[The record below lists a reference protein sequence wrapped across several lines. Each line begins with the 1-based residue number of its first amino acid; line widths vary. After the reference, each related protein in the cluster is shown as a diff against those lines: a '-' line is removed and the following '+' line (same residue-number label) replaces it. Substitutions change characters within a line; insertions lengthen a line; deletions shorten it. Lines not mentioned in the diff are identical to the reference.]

1 VRASRSRSR
10 TFSLSSFISPVTSV
24 VTPTNALSD
33 ISPLKVD
40 AYRAFHRSYAPDLA
54 ACALKKSRKSVATEP
69 LAGSIGSVIL
79 RPVAVI
85 GAAVDAFEGVF
96 AGTSFAVSPSRIAAR
111 CGIDSGRSSRL
122 AVRVVRPRL
131 DDELNRRPHNA
142 ARRRHMVASAP
153 SSDDDDGGD
162 VDVAV
167 VDPDGAAFA
176 SMSDESINASLAPSI
191 YALTRALKRA
201 SLGVFHCVHSVAMD
215 AAFVAEQRRR
225 FKSVPMFAN
234 LRAGA
239 WYVDEDVRECYFKS
253 TDGHFGNWQFSATR
267 LNAHVAREAARA
279 GGCVIVDATRSS
291 VKRFPD
297 ALAKTIPIWADTWN
311 RAREAALTK
320 RDGRETDWL
329 RTSSAAN
336 GPHLPDWISAN
347 EQNSIRAKIGEY
359 ASAFN
364 ALDVDALEATESLAK
379 PFRCVW
385 ISQAECGL
393 EFELKDA
400 ERDGYTPIIL
410 VTASAPLHWRGERR
424 ASANGTSFAYIPGA
438 GDDEESW
445 AGGLTPAM
453 FRTHKDALLDACERD
468 IGSTIARIV
477 EGRVDAPRKLDPRA
491 RFAAKGCEVDA
502 EVAERISQ
510 QSGYIREGATRRLA
524 AECGLGEC
532 LIASSAV
539 YDRQDVAEVADSF
552 LHVGELKAPSA
563 ATLRSFMHA
572 RAQKVK
578 LDRSGLTKIFP
589 NAIKFASEAVRN
601 GERLCITCDDGVDH
615 SVAVA
620 VAASMKLTCEDPTTA
635 TKDDV
640 RRRLALVS
648 QSHPDARPT
657 RGSLKQVYN
666 YLIGESLGDD
676 ADDPETRRT
685 T

>member
-1 VRASRSRSR
+1 MRA
-10 TFSLSSFISPVTSV
+10 L
-24 VTPTNALSD
+24 
-33 ISPLKVD
+33 
-40 AYRAFHRSYAPDLA
+40 
-54 ACALKKSRKSVATEP
+54 
-69 LAGSIGSVIL
+69 
-79 RPVAVI
+79 
-85 GAAVDAFEGVF
+85 
-96 AGTSFAVSPSRIAAR
+96 
-111 CGIDSGRSSRL
+111 
-122 AVRVVRPRL
+122 
-131 DDELNRRPHNA
+131 
-142 ARRRHMVASAP
+142 AP
-153 SSDDDDGGD
+153 SSDEDDDDG
-162 VDVAV
+162 DVAV

-215 AAFVAEQRRR
+215 TTFVAEQRRR
-225 FKSVPMFAN
+225 FSSVPMFAN

-510 QSGYIREGATRRLA
+510 QSGYIREGDPYTI
-524 AECGLGEC
+524 AEEAGTMLTGLRPMKLNIGRSLQYAGGEYSS
-532 LIASSAV
+532 LRSSAV
-539 YDRQDVAEVADSF
+539 QIFTKVADDNDATEEDILNAYRQANEARRRQQAKLKARIDAAMDAGMSRGEIYKA
-552 LHVGELKAPSA
+552 LTNTGVSRREIGLIMANKYLPIRPSRDVIREVVTEARDQNRILQRLPVQEIYKIYRDINTTPIVGEREPEFQLPTALGPADSDFVLPEPIAPVQDPVQVAPAPQAQPQAAPATQLPFLGGNPIDALKNLEILQR
-563 ATLRSFMHA
+563 LRGG
-572 RAQKVK
+572 Q
-578 LDRSGLTKIFP
+578 
-589 NAIKFASEAVRN
+589 
-601 GERLCITCDDGVDH
+601 
-615 SVAVA
+615 
-620 VAASMKLTCEDPTTA
+620 
-635 TKDDV
+635 
-640 RRRLALVS
+640 
-648 QSHPDARPT
+648 
-657 RGSLKQVYN
+657 
-666 YLIGESLGDD
+666 
-676 ADDPETRRT
+676 
-685 T
+685 

>member
-1 VRASRSRSR
+1 M
-10 TFSLSSFISPVTSV
+10 
-24 VTPTNALSD
+24 
-33 ISPLKVD
+33 
-40 AYRAFHRSYAPDLA
+40 
-54 ACALKKSRKSVATEP
+54 
-69 LAGSIGSVIL
+69 
-79 RPVAVI
+79 
-85 GAAVDAFEGVF
+85 
-96 AGTSFAVSPSRIAAR
+96 
-111 CGIDSGRSSRL
+111 
-122 AVRVVRPRL
+122 
-131 DDELNRRPHNA
+131 DELNRHNA
-142 ARRRHMVASAP
+142 ARRRRHMRASAP
-153 SSDDDDGGD
+153 SSDDDDDDDG
-162 VDVAV
+162 DVAV
-167 VDPDGAAFA
+167 VDPDGVAFA

-201 SLGVFHCVHSVAMD
+201 SLGVFHCLHSVAMD
-215 AAFVAEQRRR
+215 ATFVAEQRRR
-225 FKSVPMFAN
+225 FESVPMFAN

-267 LNAHVAREAARA
+267 LNAHVVREAARA
-279 GGCVIVDATRSS
+279 GGCMIVDATRSS

-311 RAREAALTK
+311 RAREAALTR

-336 GPHLPDWISAN
+336 GPHLPDWISTN

-359 ASAFN
+359 ASVLD
-364 ALDVDALEATESLAK
+364 ALDVDALEVTESLAK

-393 EFELKDA
+393 KFALEDA

-453 FRTHKDALLDACERD
+453 FRAHKDALLDACERD

-477 EGRVDAPRKLDPRA
+477 EGRVNAPRKLDTRA
-491 RFAAKGCEVDA
+491 RFTATKGCEVDA

-532 LIASSAV
+532 IIASLAV
-539 YDRQDVAEVADSF
+539 YDRKDVAEVADSF
-552 LHVGELKAPSA
+552 LHVGELKAPRA
-563 ATLRSFMHA
+563 ETLPSFMHA
-572 RAQKVK
+572 RARKVK
-578 LDRSGLTKIFP
+578 LDRAGLTKILP
-589 NAIKFASEAVRN
+589 SATKFVSEAVRN

-620 VAASMKLTCEDPTTA
+620 VAASMTLTREDLATA

-648 QSHPDARPT
+648 QTHPDARPT

-666 YLIGESLGDD
+666 YLKGESLGDD
-676 ADDPETRRT
+676 PEATGEQT
-685 T
+685 

>member
-1 VRASRSRSR
+1 MRA
-10 TFSLSSFISPVTSV
+10 L
-24 VTPTNALSD
+24 
-33 ISPLKVD
+33 
-40 AYRAFHRSYAPDLA
+40 
-54 ACALKKSRKSVATEP
+54 
-69 LAGSIGSVIL
+69 
-79 RPVAVI
+79 
-85 GAAVDAFEGVF
+85 
-96 AGTSFAVSPSRIAAR
+96 
-111 CGIDSGRSSRL
+111 
-122 AVRVVRPRL
+122 
-131 DDELNRRPHNA
+131 
-142 ARRRHMVASAP
+142 AP
-153 SSDDDDGGD
+153 SSDEDDDNDYG
-162 VDVAV
+162 DVAV
-167 VDPDGAAFA
+167 VDSDAAAFA

-225 FKSVPMFAN
+225 FSSVPMFAN

-267 LNAHVAREAARA
+267 LNAHVAREAVRA

-311 RAREAALTK
+311 RAREAALTR

-336 GPHLPDWISAN
+336 GPHLPDWISTN
-347 EQNSIRAKIGEY
+347 EQNSIRAKIREY
-359 ASAFN
+359 ASVLD
-364 ALDVDALEATESLAK
+364 ALDVDVLEVTESLAK

-393 EFELKDA
+393 EFALQDA
-400 ERDGYTPIIL
+400 KRDGYTPIIL
-410 VTASAPLHWRGERR
+410 LTASAPLHWRGERR

-453 FRTHKDALLDACERD
+453 FRAHKDALLDACERD

-477 EGRVDAPRKLDPRA
+477 EGRVNAPRKLDPRA

-510 QSGYIREGATRRLA
+510 QSGYIREGAARRLA
-524 AECGLGEC
+524 VECGLGEC
-532 LIASSAV
+532 FIASSAV

-563 ATLRSFMHA
+563 ETLRSFMHA

-578 LDRSGLTKIFP
+578 LDRAGLTKILP
-589 NAIKFASEAVRN
+589 SAIKFASEAVRN

-620 VAASMKLTCEDPTTA
+620 VAASMTLTREDPSTA

-648 QSHPDARPT
+648 QTHPDARPT

-666 YLIGESLGDD
+666 YLIGEL
-676 ADDPETRRT
+676 ADDPEAKGEQT
-685 T
+685 